1 MGGWVVMTRSGW
13 VGGDDRGGWVVV
25 TRSGWVGGDD
35 KG

>member
-1 MGGWVVMTRSGW
+1 MTRSGW